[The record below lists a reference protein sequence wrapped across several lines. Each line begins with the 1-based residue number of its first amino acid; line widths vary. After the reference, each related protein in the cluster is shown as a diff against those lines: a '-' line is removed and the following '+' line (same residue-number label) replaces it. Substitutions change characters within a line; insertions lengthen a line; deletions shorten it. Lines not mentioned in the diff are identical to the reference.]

1 MPSIKKLNDLIW
13 LVYKKKQLILFPP
26 PRQFM
31 VGSNYAGGA
40 GKLKETISI
49 SRFAS
54 SGNSIAIVKEQ
65 ETVEVFADRD
75 DVIS

>member
-1 MPSIKKLNDLIW
+1 
-13 LVYKKKQLILFPP
+13 
-26 PRQFM
+26 M

-65 ETVEVFADRD
+65 QTVEVLIAMT
-75 DVIS
+75 

>member
-1 MPSIKKLNDLIW
+1 MLSIKKLNDLIW
-13 LVYKKKQLILFPP
+13 LVYKKQLILFPP

-65 ETVEVFADRD
+65 QTVEVLIAMT
-75 DVIS
+75 